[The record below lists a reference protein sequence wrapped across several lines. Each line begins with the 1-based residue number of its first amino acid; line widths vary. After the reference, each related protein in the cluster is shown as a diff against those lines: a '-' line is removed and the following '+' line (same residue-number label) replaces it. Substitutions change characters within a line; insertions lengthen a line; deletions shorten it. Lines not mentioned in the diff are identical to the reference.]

1 MAPLMSRLYKV
12 LQLPV
17 QAALCP
23 LCRDGETESVEH
35 FILQCPVL
43 DSERREFLRLLRLA
57 MQPLGGP
64 GSHVLQHLQA
74 HPAALLDAVLGKQP
88 PVPTSDGPGQG
99 SKLHENTCAQVLWAW
114 DKLVKNLILVMWR
127 KRKALVGSYT
137 VSNGRLIH
145 TPADDASVQW
155 LRRYDSSE
163 RQGEFAMSVHS
174 QPFREFWKPWLRY
187 LDHKPPRQHRTTTRK
202 NFFRVWEGHR
212 TGVFY
217 KWSDC

>member
-127 KRKALVGSYT
+127 KRKALG
-137 VSNGRLIH
+137 I
-145 TPADDASVQW
+145 
-155 LRRYDSSE
+155 
-163 RQGEFAMSVHS
+163 
-174 QPFREFWKPWLRY
+174 
-187 LDHKPPRQHRTTTRK
+187 
-202 NFFRVWEGHR
+202 GHR
-212 TGVFY
+212 GLSSRAGWPESPGGHSCVRIRSSHLSWKFIRLMTG
-217 KWSDC
+217 